1 MRKLLKYL
9 KHYKKESIIGPL
21 FKLLEACFELT
32 VPIIMARMIDVGIKN
47 QNMPFVWKMGA
58 VLVAFGVLGLVCS
71 LTAQYFA
78 AKAAVGFST
87 ELREDFF
94 RHIGTLS
101 YRELDM
107 AGNATLVTRMTS
119 DINQVQS
126 GVNLVLRLFLRS
138 PFIVV
143 GAMAMAFTIRVKLAL
158 IFVVAVP
165 ILSVVIYGIMIWTIP
180 LYRKVQKKLE
190 KIMLMTR
197 ENLSGVRVVRV
208 VAVPILSVVI
218 YGIMIWTIPLYR
230 KVQKKLE
237 KIMLM
242 TRENLSGVRV
252 VRAFRTQERE
262 KEEFCQETKNLM
274 HMQTF
279 VGKISALLNP
289 VTYLI
294 VNGATILIVWLGG
307 KEVYYGNLS
316 QGEVVALVNY
326 MSQIL
331 LALVALANLII
342 TFTKALASAERINE
356 VFALQSSIQRGTEEE
371 GGSSEMQIE
380 LENVSMLYHG
390 DKEAVLE
397 DITLSV
403 KKGETVGIIGGTGS
417 GKTTLINLLPR
428 FYDVTSGNVRIDGK
442 LEDITLS
449 VKKGETVGIIG
460 GTGSGKT
467 TLINLLPRF
476 YDVTSGN
483 VRIDGKDVKEY
494 DLDILREKF
503 GIVPQKAVLFH
514 GTIRDNML
522 LGNENASDEEIWE
535 ALRIAQADSV
545 VKEKEKELDTVIQEG
560 GKNLSGGQKQRLTI
574 ARALVRKPEI
584 LILDDST
591 SALDFATDAK
601 LRRAIAENTNAM
613 TVCIVSQRV
622 MSMMKADKIFVLDKG
637 KLVGSGT
644 HEELLKTCEVYKEIC
659 SSQLSKEEVAR
670 HA

>member
-143 GAMAMAFTIRVKLAL
+143 GAMAMAFTISVKLAL
-158 IFVVAVP
+158 IF
-165 ILSVVIYGIMIWTIP
+165 
-180 LYRKVQKKLE
+180 
-190 KIMLMTR
+190 
-197 ENLSGVRVVRV
+197 V

-442 LEDITLS
+442 
-449 VKKGETVGIIG
+449 
-460 GTGSGKT
+460 
-467 TLINLLPRF
+467 
-476 YDVTSGN
+476 
-483 VRIDGKDVKEY
+483 DVKEY

-535 ALRIAQADSV
+535 ALRIAQVDSV

-644 HEELLKTCEVYKEIC
+644 HGELLKTCEVYKEIC